1 MSDKI
6 EVDAIFT
13 VKAIKSRNSY
23 MLWIPKSEAEFL
35 NIKKGSFVRIGLK
48 KVKQKNK

>member
-1 MSDKI
+1 MSEKI
-6 EVDAIFT
+6 SVDAVFT

-23 MLWIPKSEAEFL
+23 MIWIPKSEAEFL
-35 NIKKGSFVRIGLK
+35 TLKSGSFIRVGLK